1 MESCEKLVEKHLALE
16 QRRKNMKLFRIAEKE
31 YLEYVKQQ
39 SGAQA
44 CEQQADTEVP
54 NQQFCFRG
62 LKHQCIDIGG
72 KGRVTSVG
80 WYLVR
85 LLMFFRMVVGIGQV

>member
-62 LKHQCIDIGG
+62 LKHQFININD
-72 KGRVTSVG
+72 
-80 WYLVR
+80 
-85 LLMFFRMVVGIGQV
+85 